1 MSETA
6 VLERPTAA
14 IEDTPRFL
22 RVSSNLRRLWRVWS
36 ILDDAKSDYSAHGAY
51 GWRDIPQTRIAVVE
65 VNGSPQEVARIIS
78 EFERYRFKALPFVSL
93 KDALTTPLGTALPVD
108 DERGAAEAEAEKSH
122 QKGLL
127 KPRRPGTDDKDDGLA
142 GV

>member
-1 MSETA
+1 MSDAA
-6 VLERPTAA
+6 VLERPVATDT
-14 IEDTPRFL
+14 ETPRYL

-36 ILDDAKSDYSAHGAY
+36 VLDDAKLGYDAHGAY
-51 GWRDIPQTRIAVVE
+51 GWRDIPETRIAIIQVH
-65 VNGSPQEVARIIS
+65 GSPQDVARAIS

-93 KDALTTPLGTALPVD
+93 KEALTTPLGTALPVD
-108 DERGAAEAEAEKSH
+108 DERSVAAAEAEKSH

-127 KPRRPGTDDKDDGLA
+127 KPRRPGGDDRDDGLA